1 MHELTHLSDDAL
13 LRRVSTLTA
22 RGCVL
27 TASLLAHLS
36 EVDARKLYLALGH
49 PSMFAYAV
57 EGLRFSE
64 SAAYRRIHAA
74 RAARKFPRLFTIV
87 AEGQLHLAA
96 VCMLAPHLT
105 CANFDELVAAAMHR
119 SKAEVEQWLAV
130 RFAPPLLTEAA
141 ATGETAS
148 VPEREPLAQ
157 HVPGRVKQDAP
168 TESVPVAS
176 RTAPA
181 TALAPHV
188 MLRLALHPSTHAK
201 LRHAQALL
209 GHALPGGDLAQ
220 VLDRVLDVF
229 ISQAEKRKY
238 AATDEPREPHANAQ
252 VVAPKRTRT
261 VPAHVKRAVWQRDQA
276 QCAFVST
283 RGRRCSS
290 RVRLEFDHIDP
301 FARGGSASTAGV
313 RLLCRAHNQ
322 FEAERIYGRAFMERR
337 REQARLRQSAGSTR
351 PGTSCEALGELR
363 ARGAAVVGDG
373 AG

>member
-87 AEGQLHLAA
+87 AEGRLHLAA

-105 CANFDELVAAAMHR
+105 EANFEELVAAATHR

-130 RFAPPLLTEAA
+130 RFAPPLLMEEG
-141 ATGETAS
+141 ATGEPAALS
-148 VPEREPLAQ
+148 GREPLAQ
-157 HVPGRVKQDAP
+157 LVLGRVDEAAVTVAVTP
-168 TESVPVAS
+168 PVA
-176 RTAPA
+176 PA
-181 TALAPHV
+181 MPSASALAPHV
-188 MLRLALHPSTHAK
+188 MLRLALRPSTHAK

-209 GHALPGGDLAQ
+209 SHALPGVDLAQ

-229 ISQAEKRKY
+229 IAQAEKRKC
-238 AATDEPREPHANAQ
+238 AATDKPRKPRANAP
-252 VVAPKRTRT
+252 VAAPKRARAIS
-261 VPAHVKRAVWQRDQA
+261 AHVKRAVWQRDGA
-276 QCAFVST
+276 RCAFIST
-283 RGRRCSS
+283 QGRRCSS
-290 RVRLEFDHIDP
+290 RARLEFDHVDP
-301 FARGGSASTAGV
+301 VARGGTAHVDRV

-322 FEAERIYGRAFMERR
+322 FEAERVYGRAFMERR
-337 REQARLRQSAGSTR
+337 RGQAAQSTR
-351 PGTSCEALGELR
+351 PGTSYGAVGTAG
-363 ARGAAVVGDG
+363 ARQPPPAAPDP